1 MKSGVKIKRVQLKD
15 NQTNDSDIIG
25 IVTTEPDYKL
35 SLALNRKLKIS
46 LKNDSPV
53 VIREESGVEMAF
65 SRFSDISAASNSG
78 YDLISNR
85 SGKSF
90 LLKKLKNIDFIFQ
103 VYNPGDEDAIK
114 VIATTLKNMEC
125 ITAVFR
131 IDSASVKDKNLQYII
146 Q

>member
-1 MKSGVKIKRVQLKD
+1 MKSGVKVKRVQLKD

-25 IVTTEPDYKL
+25 IVSTEPDYKL

-53 VIREESGVEMAF
+53 VIREESGVEIAF
-65 SRFSDISAASNSG
+65 SRFSDISAASNPG
-78 YDLISNR
+78 FDLISNR
-85 SGKSF
+85 SGKYF

-103 VYNPGDEDAIK
+103 VHNPGDENAVK
-114 VIATTLKNMEC
+114 VIAATLKNMEC

>member
-1 MKSGVKIKRVQLKD
+1 MKSGVKVKRVQLKD

-25 IVTTEPDYKL
+25 IVSSEPDYKL

-53 VIREESGVEMAF
+53 VIRGESGVEMAF
-65 SRFSDISAASNSG
+65 SRFSDIPAASNPG
-78 YDLISNR
+78 FDLTSNR
-85 SGKSF
+85 SGKNF

-103 VYNPGDEDAIK
+103 VHNPGDEDTVK
-114 VIATTLKNMEC
+114 VITATLKKMEC